1 MSQHIVLIP
10 LSVKEKEIDLG
21 EVIQFATMLRA
32 GEQIEYWTEH
42 LTARYWIPVDSLGY
56 ALIVKEL

>member
-1 MSQHIVLIP
+1 MSRRLVLIP
-10 LSVKEKEIDLG
+10 LSANEKEIDLG

-56 ALIVKEL
+56 ALIAKDL